1 VTGALLARLRR
12 TVAERGLGYAVR
24 AGTREILD
32 GAVSSYAFS
41 KAFRSRRTFVFQGQR
56 YRYLIHRYNSTW
68 RTERVVEVPI
78 VWDMVQRSRGRR
90 VLEVGNVLAH
100 YFPVAHDRVDK
111 YERAPGVVNEDIVD
125 YRSDE
130 AYDLVVSISTLEHV
144 GWDETP
150 RDPAKIL
157 RALDN
162 LARLTAPGGRIV
174 VTLPMAYNPNVDAFL
189 REGRIAFTERYCLK
203 RVSRDNR
210 WQEVDWPAIRD
221 ARYDTPFRRINA
233 LVVGITDPVAPP
245 A

>member
-1 VTGALLARLRR
+1 MPGAVLGRLRR
-12 TVAERGLGYAVR
+12 AVQRHGLPGAVR

-32 GAVSSYAFS
+32 RVLSSYAFS
-41 KAFRSRRTFVFQGQR
+41 RTFHSHRTFFFQGKR
-56 YRYLIHRYNSTW
+56 YRYLIHRYNSSW
-68 RTERVVEVPI
+68 RSERVVEVPI
-78 VWDMVQRSRGRR
+78 VWSIVQRSRGRR

-111 YERAPGVVNEDIVD
+111 YERAPGVINQDIVD
-125 YRSDE
+125 YRPASP
-130 AYDLVVSISTLEHV
+130 YDLIVSISTLEHV

-150 RDPAKIL
+150 RDPAKVL

-189 REGRIAFTERYCLK
+189 RDGRIAFTERFCLK

-210 WQEVDWPAIRD
+210 WEEVDWPAIQD
-221 ARYDTPFRRINA
+221 ARSDTPFRRINA
-233 LVVGITDPVAPP
+233 LVIGVTDPGHPP
-245 A
+245 T